1 MDGDSRAGGMVS
13 GATGQHLV
21 QHPMRDLV
29 LREIHARPFQVMT
42 TPRLVLHY
50 AFSTDAVTTGLARQD
65 LVQRCAALGV
75 RAPDDHANQHI
86 VWIGS
91 VRLRWETH
99 SEITTYTWDCPGN
112 DPGNPLTLDD
122 LFGAPFRQPG
132 PLIVAARLDVVK
144 DDAPAEA
151 LLHGLD
157 PGSTAVATMRD
168 GRAIGATDF
177 KLRADGL
184 TRILVVDRGLYPHEI
199 GALVQRLI
207 ELETYRTLA
216 LLGLPEARRLQ
227 PAIARIELALQDT
240 IQKMSTTPD
249 LNANRALLGKVTELA
264 AEVEMEVALSS
275 FRFGASRAYDEIV
288 KLRLRSIREAPL
300 DGYTRWSSFLERR
313 MAPAMRTCQN
323 VEARQQELSVRIG
336 RAANLL
342 RTRIEVEL
350 EQQNREL
357 LSSLNQRAKMQF
369 RLQQWVEGLSV
380 AAVSYYVVGL
390 VSYLAAGAESAGWVD
405 RYLVTA
411 LAVPPVVLGIWW
423 FVRRLRARHGAHD
436 DEDEGGRH

>member
-1 MDGDSRAGGMVS
+1 MDGDRTGGIVSVAAGQ
-13 GATGQHLV
+13 ALV

-50 AFSTDAVTTGLARQD
+50 AFSTDAVTTAAARED
-65 LVQRCAALGV
+65 LLLRCDALGV
-75 RAPDDHANQHI
+75 RAPDHHANQHI
-86 VWIGS
+86 VWIGA

-99 SEITTYTWDCPGN
+99 SEITTYTWDCPGD
-112 DPGNPLTLDD
+112 DPASPLTLDEV
-122 LFGAPFRQPG
+122 FGAPFRQPG
-132 PLIVAARLDVVK
+132 PLIVAVRLDLVK

-157 PGSTAVATMRD
+157 PGSTAVSSMRD

-177 KLRADGL
+177 KLRPDGL
-184 TRILVVDRGLYPHEI
+184 TRILVVDRGLYPHEV

-227 PAIARIELALQDT
+227 PAISRIELSLQDT

-249 LNANRALLGKVTELA
+249 LNANRVLLAKVTELA
-264 AEVEMEVALSS
+264 AEVEMEVALSA

-288 KLRLRSIREAPL
+288 KLRLRSIRETPL

-313 MAPAMRTCQN
+313 MAPAMRTCHN

-357 LSSLNQRAKMQF
+357 LSSLNRRAKMQF

-423 FVRRLRARHGAHD
+423 FVRRLRARHGGHE
-436 DEDEGGRH
+436 DEDESGRH